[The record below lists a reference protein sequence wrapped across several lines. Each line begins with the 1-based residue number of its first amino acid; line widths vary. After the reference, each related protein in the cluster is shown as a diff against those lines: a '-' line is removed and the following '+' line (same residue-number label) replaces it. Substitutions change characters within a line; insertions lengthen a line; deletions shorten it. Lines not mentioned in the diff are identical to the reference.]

1 MTAYTVMAY
10 NIEHMNRMF
19 DKGVISQ
26 KKDKDRAKMIAS
38 VIKEINPHI
47 LGISEAANDIAEHNH
62 FISTYLPGL
71 GYKVAMGASRGAQN
85 LVFYYREPFIAKST
99 DAEVEFY
106 EPWQLDLDDDKVV
119 ERFVWDRKP
128 LEVLFQIGDDG
139 PKLMAIL
146 VHSKSK
152 GVFSV
157 VDFANFQKISLG
169 NRKRLVAQAL
179 KLRERLDQIISPEN
193 PDPLP
198 VIVMGDMNDG
208 PGLDAFESIVGKSF
222 VETVVG
228 SVFEPDGIFHNVLWH
243 MTGTSK
249 TRKDLWTAEFP
260 DPIVNNPLGWEH
272 RIWIDHILVSPSMLE
287 NDSPVK
293 YVMDS
298 GKIGDKNLD
307 SYKASDHFPV
317 HCDIETN

>member
-1 MTAYTVMAY
+1 MTVYRVMAY

-19 DKGVISQ
+19 LNEVIT
-26 KKDKDRAKMIAS
+26 KDKDKERATKIAQ
-38 VIKEINPHI
+38 VIKGIKPHV
-47 LGISEAANDIAEHNH
+47 LGISEAANDVDEHDH
-62 FISTYLPGL
+62 FISTYLAGL
-71 GYKVAMGASRGAQN
+71 GYKIAMGVSRGAQN
-85 LVFYYREPFIAKST
+85 LVIYYRDPFIPIST
-99 DAEVEFY
+99 DAELDFY
-106 EPWQLDLDDDKVV
+106 DPWQLDLDDDKVV
-119 ERFVWDRKP
+119 ERFAWDRKP
-128 LEVLFQIGDDG
+128 LEVVFQIGADG
-139 PKLMAIL
+139 PNVMVIL

-157 VDFANFQKISLG
+157 VDLANFQKISLG

-179 KLRERLDQIISPEN
+179 KLRERLDQLISPET

-222 VETVVG
+222 VETVIG

-243 MTGTSK
+243 MTRTSK
-249 TRKDLWTAEFP
+249 TKKDLWTADFP
-260 DPIVNNPLGWEH
+260 DPIVNNPLGWKH
-272 RIWIDHILVSPSMLE
+272 RIWIDHILVSPNMLE

-298 GKIGDKNLD
+298 GQIGKKNPD
-307 SYKASDHFPV
+307 SRKASDHFPV
-317 HCDIETN
+317 YCEIETG

>member
-1 MTAYTVMAY
+1 MTVYRVMAY

-19 DKGVISQ
+19 LNEVITKDEDKE
-26 KKDKDRAKMIAS
+26 RATKIAQ
-38 VIKEINPHI
+38 VIKDIKPHV
-47 LGISEAANDIAEHNH
+47 LGISEAANDVDEHNH
-62 FISTYLPGL
+62 FISTYLSGE
-71 GYKVAMGASRGAQN
+71 GYKIAMGVSRGAQN
-85 LVFYYREPFIAKST
+85 LVIYYRDPFIPVST
-99 DAEVEFY
+99 DAELDFY
-106 EPWQLDLDDDKVV
+106 DPWQLDLDDDKVV
-119 ERFVWDRKP
+119 ERFAWDRKP
-128 LEVLFQIGDDG
+128 LEVVFKIGANG
-139 PKLMAIL
+139 PKVMVIL

-157 VDFANFQKISLG
+157 VDLANFQKISLG

-179 KLRERLDQIISPEN
+179 KLRERLDQLISPEN
-193 PDPLP
+193 SDPLP

-222 VETVVG
+222 VETVIG

-249 TRKDLWTAEFP
+249 TRNELWTADFP

-272 RIWIDHILVSPSMLE
+272 RIWIDHILVSPNMLE
-287 NDSPVK
+287 NDSPIK

-298 GKIGDKNLD
+298 GEIGDKNPD
-307 SYKASDHFPV
+307 SRKASDHFPV
-317 HCDIETN
+317 HCEIETN